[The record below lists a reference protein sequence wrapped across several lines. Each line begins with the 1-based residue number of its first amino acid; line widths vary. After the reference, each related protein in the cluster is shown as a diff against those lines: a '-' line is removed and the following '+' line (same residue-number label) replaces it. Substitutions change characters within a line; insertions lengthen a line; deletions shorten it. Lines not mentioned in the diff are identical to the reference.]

1 MSPCRRR
8 PSRSRRRPA
17 QVLVRGT
24 RTYGRNFNEGAPPR
38 IDYGIGK
45 YFVPEGQGTPR
56 FKLMEVEVSVSP
68 AHRLY
73 IKRVLLDGKA
83 FP

>member
-1 MSPCRRR
+1 VVRAASEPLT
-8 PSRSRRRPA
+8 PGPG
-17 QVLVRGT
+17 QVLVRGDLGYT
-24 RTYGRNFNEGAPPR
+24 WDGGAPGSDIR
-38 IDYGIGK
+38 YGIEK
-45 YFVPEGQGTPR
+45 YFVPEGKGTPR
-56 FKLMEVEVSVSP
+56 FKLLEVEVSVSP

>member
-1 MSPCRRR
+1 M
-8 PSRSRRRPA
+8 
-17 QVLVRGT
+17 
-24 RTYGRNFNEGAPPR
+24 
-38 IDYGIGK
+38 
-45 YFVPEGQGTPR
+45 PEGKGTPR

-83 FP
+83 FPKRLRPRTPHEVTPYFRGRC

>member
-1 MSPCRRR
+1 M
-8 PSRSRRRPA
+8 
-17 QVLVRGT
+17 
-24 RTYGRNFNEGAPPR
+24 GASAT
-38 IDYGIGK
+38 DVAYGIEK
-45 YFVPEGQGTPR
+45 YFVPEGKGSPR
-56 FKLMEVEVSVSP
+56 FKAMEVEVSVSP

>member
-1 MSPCRRR
+1 LTV
-8 PSRSRRRPA
+8 A
-17 QVLVRGT
+17 TGQVLVRGDLGYT
-24 RTYGRNFNEGAPPR
+24 WGDGAPGSDIR
-38 IDYGIGK
+38 YGIEK
-45 YFVPEGQGTPR
+45 YFVPEGRGTPR